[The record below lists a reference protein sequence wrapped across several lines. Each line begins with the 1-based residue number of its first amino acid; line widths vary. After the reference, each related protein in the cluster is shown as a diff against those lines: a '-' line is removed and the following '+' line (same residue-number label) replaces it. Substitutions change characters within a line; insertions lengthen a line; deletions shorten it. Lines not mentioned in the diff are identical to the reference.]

1 VPAAADR
8 RNLYRSLGLFTEPLE
23 IGDRM
28 KAITSRKDG
37 LKDFYNR
44 TVYITGGSSG
54 IGLEIARL
62 MVFNGA
68 HVALFARNPEK
79 LEKACNEILS
89 AKRDPS
95 QKISAM
101 PVDIA
106 DRKNVSRNMD
116 EALQKFGKP
125 DILINCAGIIKAD
138 YFENISYEDFDAVMK
153 TNVYGARNMIA
164 ALLPAMK
171 EKGGHIV
178 NVSSAAGL
186 MGMFS
191 YTAYGMSKFALV
203 GFSECLRSEMK
214 LHNID
219 VSVVCPPEVE
229 TPMNQ
234 EEAKTM
240 PPEALAVKSLA
251 GVLKPGYVAKTVLK
265 GILKKKFLIIPGF
278 KCRFLYLTQKLSPGW
293 LSRAISDSAIR
304 SAVRKIN
311 KEK

>member
-1 VPAAADR
+1 MKTIT
-8 RNLYRSLGLFTEPLE
+8 RNKE
-23 IGDRM
+23 
-28 KAITSRKDG
+28 G

-54 IGLEIARL
+54 IGLGIARL
-62 MVFNGA
+62 MVSKGA

-79 LEKACNEILS
+79 LERVCNEMMNAKPDLS
-89 AKRDPS
+89 QR
-95 QKISAM
+95 ITTM
-101 PVDIA
+101 PVDIT
-106 DRKNVSRNMD
+106 DMKNVSRNME
-116 EALQKFGKP
+116 EAVKQFGKP
-125 DILINCAGIIKAD
+125 DILVNCAGIIKAD

-191 YTAYGMSKFALV
+191 YTAYSTSKFALV
-203 GFSECLRSEMK
+203 GFSDCLRSEMK

-219 VSVVCPPEVE
+219 VSVVCPPEVK

-234 EEAKTM
+234 EEAKTI
-240 PPEALAVKSLA
+240 PPEALAVKRLA
-251 GVLKPGYVAKTVLK
+251 GVLEPEYVARAVIK

-278 KCRFLYLTQKLSPGW
+278 KCRFLYITQKCSPGW
-293 LSRAISDSAIR
+293 LSRAISDSSIR
-304 SAVRKIN
+304 SAVRRIRRTR
-311 KEK
+311 

>member
-1 VPAAADR
+1 
-8 RNLYRSLGLFTEPLE
+8 
-23 IGDRM
+23 M
-28 KAITSRKDG
+28 KATTSREDG

-62 MVFNGA
+62 MVSKGA

-79 LEKACNEILS
+79 LERARNEILNTKHS
-89 AKRDPS
+89 PS
-95 QKISAM
+95 QKITAM
-101 PVDIA
+101 SIDIT
-106 DRKNVSRNMD
+106 DSKNVSRNMD
-116 EALQKFGKP
+116 EAVKQFGKP
-125 DILINCAGIIKAD
+125 DILVNCAGIIKAD

-191 YTAYGMSKFALV
+191 YTAYGASKFALV
-203 GFSECLRSEMK
+203 GFSDCLRSEMK
-214 LHNID
+214 LHSID
-219 VSVVCPPEVE
+219 VSVVCPPEVK

-234 EEAKTM
+234 EEAKTI

-251 GVLKPGYVAKTVLK
+251 GVLKPEYVAKTVIK

-278 KCRFLYLTQKLSPGW
+278 KCRFLYVTQKLSPGW
-293 LSRAISDSAIR
+293 LSRVISDSAIR
-304 SAVRKIN
+304 SAVRKISRT
-311 KEK
+311 K

>member
-1 VPAAADR
+1 MPKQQR
-8 RNLYRSLGLFTEPLE
+8 KPKE

-28 KAITSRKDG
+28 KATTSREDG
-37 LKDFYNR
+37 LKAFYNR

-54 IGLEIARL
+54 IGLELARL
-62 MVFNGA
+62 MVSKGA

-79 LEKACNEILS
+79 LERACKEIMN
-89 AKRDPS
+89 AKHDPS
-95 QKISAM
+95 QKITAM
-101 PVDIA
+101 PVDIT
-106 DRKNVSRNMD
+106 DRKNVNRNMD
-116 EALQKFGKP
+116 EAVKQFGKP
-125 DILINCAGIIKAD
+125 NILINCAGIIKAD

-164 ALLPAMK
+164 ALFPAMK

-191 YTAYGMSKFALV
+191 YTAYGASKFALV
-203 GFSECLRSEMK
+203 GFSDCLRSEMK

-219 VSVVCPPEVE
+219 VSVVCPPEVK

-234 EEAKTM
+234 EELKTI
-240 PPEALAVKSLA
+240 PPEALAVKGLA
-251 GVLKPGYVAKTVLK
+251 GVLEPEYVAKVVIK

-278 KCRFLYLTQKLSPGW
+278 KCRFLYVTQKCSPGW

-304 SAVRKIN
+304 SAVKKIRRTA
-311 KEK
+311 